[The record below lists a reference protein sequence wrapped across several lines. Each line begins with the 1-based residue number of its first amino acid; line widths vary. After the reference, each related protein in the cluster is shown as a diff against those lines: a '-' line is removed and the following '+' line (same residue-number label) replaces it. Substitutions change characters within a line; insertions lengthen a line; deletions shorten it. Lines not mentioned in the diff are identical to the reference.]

1 MLKLSWFYFGLSL
14 KNSNYITYKTSSGY
28 LLDNL
33 AIAFNINS
41 MLKNIAAVL
50 NMTEDEIRNHP
61 HLLVNA
67 FDQEHRVLF
76 WNQRCED
83 YFGVSAEEVMGK
95 KLEELFPS
103 IGSNEKMNHLER
115 ALSGFPV
122 YIADDKYDRKE
133 GYYDQVVLPLK
144 DADGKVFAAMNVVID
159 LSFAKIKKGER
170 LSLFSNNV
178 L

>member
-1 MLKLSWFYFGLSL
+1 M
-14 KNSNYITYKTSSGY
+14 
-28 LLDNL
+28 LDNL

-67 FDQEHRVLF
+67 FDQDHRVLF

-83 YFGVSAEEVMGK
+83 YFGVSAEEAMGK

-103 IGSNEKMNHLER
+103 IQNNKKMNHLER

-144 DADGKVFAAMNVVID
+144 DADGKVIAAMNVVID
-159 LSFAKIKKGER
+159 LTFAKIRKGDR

>member
-1 MLKLSWFYFGLSL
+1 
-14 KNSNYITYKTSSGY
+14 
-28 LLDNL
+28 
-33 AIAFNINS
+33 
-41 MLKNIAAVL
+41 MLKNIASVL

-83 YFGVSAEEVMGK
+83 YFGVSAEEATGK

-103 IGSNEKMNHLER
+103 IQNNKKMNYLER

-122 YIADDKYDRKE
+122 YIADDKYDRRE

-144 DADGKVFAAMNVVID
+144 DADGKVFAAMNVVVD
-159 LSFAKIKKGER
+159 LTFAKIKSVER
-170 LSLFSNNV
+170 SSIFGNNV